1 MGCLLQWT
9 LLLAVLVCL
18 PSQATAQGQC
28 YNVVAADIVFLV
40 DGSSSIGRANFM
52 LVKSFMA
59 GIVKPFARAV
69 GPSGIRFGVVQYSD
83 TARVEFTFTTYLNGT
98 ELITAIENINYKGG
112 NTRTGAGLKYI
123 ADNFF
128 SPTSIRDVPKI
139 VILITDGKSQDSVQ
153 DPAQK
158 LRSLGVKIFAV
169 GIKSADP
176 AELNLIASPPQSEF
190 TSQIGNFKALSS
202 LLPLVSR
209 RVCTTCGGTYSSEES
224 YSGPSDLQF
233 SGETT
238 SSLRFRW
245 TSAGGPVSG
254 YVVQYRPLSAL
265 GQPIT
270 AELRQETIPSNQ
282 LSYAA
287 RELRSGTEYLIT
299 VIAQYPNSLG
309 ESLSGKARTKPL
321 RGVTTLRLTQA
332 GFFTLALGWDTP
344 ADQVQGYRI
353 TYGPTGQPAAQ
364 LLEQSVGA
372 DSTSLTL
379 DGLQS
384 DTEYVINLYPLF
396 PRNSASPATLT
407 ARTLRL
413 EGVQQLSVDTV
424 SSSSVRVRWTGVA
437 GARGYRVVWGPLTGS
452 DVETVELGADSESY
466 ILGNLRP
473 DTEYIATV
481 IALYNG
487 EAEGPA
493 ATARFNIER
502 SEQQVLRATTTGP
515 TSIRLNWNLI
525 QAAKGYRLEW
535 KAGER
540 GRVQKQEFSQ
550 STTNYE
556 LRNLQPNTEYIITL
570 FTLYDGREEATFFS
584 TISPESPAGRVTN
597 LRVVDTLG
605 NIIRVGWTG
614 VTGATQYNIVILNT
628 ESNAEVN
635 RRVPGNQTTF
645 DLQDLED
652 GVRYAVNVKALV
664 GSNEGEP
671 TTLYIRTE
679 PPQRVTNLRI
689 VGSNSRRV
697 RIAWTGV
704 PGATGYRVT
713 WRQSNTAEQSRVLG
727 GDTTT
732 FTIDGLQPDASVVV
746 DVAPVIDGRTGEVVS
761 VSTRTSGSTG
771 IVSGLRV
778 TEVTSG
784 RIVITWTPVNRAT
797 NYKITWRRND
807 GVEDSEIVPADVA
820 SYVIDRLQEGSAYQI
835 SVSALFN
842 SREGPAATVT
852 ARTDQVLVGRVTNL
866 QVVEAQGELVRVSW
880 VGVQNATSYRV
891 LWRRTDGGEE
901 LSQLVGGNVTS
912 VDLRQLDE
920 GAQYEVKVLA
930 LVRNREGPPVSV
942 RITTGN
948 GGQTETRVE
957 GLRVLDTTP
966 GGLRITWRAVRGA
979 SSYRIYWRS
988 SQGEPESSRLVS
1000 GDATSYTLDGL
1011 RPGLSYTV
1019 RLSAVVDG
1027 QESEATTIRATTDA
1041 LPPVTGLS
1049 VTDSTEN
1056 SVLLGWSPVTGA
1068 TGYILRWID
1077 EEDRETGQTETLP
1090 GTATSYRV
1098 VGLRLGRRYR
1108 FTVQP
1113 TFQNQVGPETS
1124 VEERTVCVGGRL
1136 DVVFLVPA
1144 SRDRSGLVGPL
1155 LSLLASSAGSFTSI
1169 GPRDSQMG
1177 VVMYSEDSKV
1187 RFLLNR
1193 HSNSETLLQD
1203 ILTTPFNDRPGNNI
1217 GQAMTYARQFLLS
1230 ASAGRRYDVP
1240 GVVVIIADEKSTDD
1254 LSQPAATVRADGVTV
1269 LAVGIGRA
1277 DSREL
1282 RSAVTDGST
1291 QNLLYAQDANQL
1303 YGLHPDL
1310 ADLLCGLARGTSVTP
1325 GPCTVECPRGA
1336 KGELGQK
1343 GERGRD
1349 GVDGRK
1355 GEPGRDGL
1363 PGREGPR
1370 GPEGPPGQPGSGL
1383 GVRGEKGERGFPGL
1397 DGSPGVPGRPG
1408 AVGLPGIQGLP
1419 GVRGDTGEQGISG
1432 PQGLKGDKG
1441 ERGEPGSAVG
1451 GGLPGRKGEPGI
1463 PGIPGTLG
1471 RPGVDGVKGEPGA
1484 RGPPGQDGRPGLP
1497 GAAGLSIK
1505 GEKGSPG
1512 ERGPPGVGSGVAAKG
1527 DAGEPGSPGSSG
1539 PQGPRGLTGQKGA
1552 KGEPG
1557 ESTEG
1562 KPGPQGTTG
1571 DPGDRGPR
1579 GPPGESGSKGDRGQ
1593 TGPPGSDGARGD
1605 RGLPGPAGDKGDKG
1619 SAGPLGPQG
1628 LRGLPGSGGLPGEK
1642 GAEGEKGQPG
1652 SCDCQGSFGKKGD
1665 RGERGLPGSD
1675 GGKGD
1680 KGDAGQKG
1688 ERGAPGAGESGQ
1700 PGPKGDQG
1708 DRGLTGLSGKPG
1720 VKGSQGDQGERGEA
1734 GSPGPPG
1741 PMGPKGKDG
1750 LKGDKGEDGI
1760 PGEAGIPGKPGE
1772 RGLRG
1777 ISGQPGQPGPKGDTG
1792 DPGEDGRN
1800 GTPGPTG
1807 PRGPKGEQGIQ
1818 GPPGPP
1824 GDGTPGEKQ
1833 MKGDRGEKGE
1843 AGDPG
1848 EHGAK
1853 GQKGELGASGPPG
1866 PSGPEGSRGLPGA
1879 RGDPGDRGSPG
1890 DKGERGAAG
1899 LDGRPGQDGKPG
1911 PPGVSGLRGDP
1922 GKQGDPGRDGLAGL
1936 RGPQGPPGPSGPPG
1950 DNGTPGK
1957 AGEDGK
1963 PGLPGKP
1970 GEDGVPGED
1979 GRKGDKGESGPAGRD
1994 GRDGLK
2000 GDQGI
2005 AGPIGPQGPIGQPGV
2020 PGNVG
2025 PPGPVVYVKGDA
2037 ATPIPGPQGP
2047 PGAPGVPGVPGVAGQ
2062 RGERGPPGL
2071 KGDVGDP
2078 GEDGRPG
2085 TPVDVKRALS
2095 ELGIEVRELKLLV
2108 DDRSNLAS
2116 TLNALTEGKRGEKG
2130 DVGPKGPAG
2139 ADGARGLP
2147 GERGVKGEQGE
2158 KGPPGP
2164 QGPTGRAIGE
2174 RGPEGPPGQAGEP
2187 GKPGIP
2193 GVPGR
2198 AGELGEAGR
2207 PGEKGDK
2214 GEKGD
2219 RGSSGP
2225 AGLPGLGGPPGPK
2238 GDSASAQSGLPG
2250 PRGLPG
2256 TQGIRGE
2263 VGPVG
2268 PPGPTGERGYTGPRG
2283 EKGDK
2288 GPSGESGK
2296 DGSPGSPGEPGK
2308 PGADGKPGLPGF
2320 PGVLGRPGN
2329 PGEPGIR
2336 GPTGPMGGNGPPGAP
2351 GVKGDQGE
2359 PGIGVQGPPGP
2370 QGNRGLPGPAG
2381 TPGAI
2386 GPQGPPGLPGQVG
2399 EGGKPGVPGRDGV
2412 PGKDG
2417 LPGLPG
2423 KQGIAGPIGP
2433 PGLKGEQGDS
2443 GPPGKSV
2450 TGPPGTKGE
2459 MGPPGVTLPGTA
2471 GERGLPGLQ
2480 GSKGDKGPAGIK
2492 GERGAAGDPGEPG
2505 ENGMRGPLGPKGVK
2519 GETGVG
2525 MPGPPGQ
2532 PGPVGLKG
2540 DPGLPGPPGPP
2551 GPRGL
2556 DGMPGLAG
2564 QRGEAGQPGPPGPP
2578 GDRGLQGFIGK
2589 AGNPGTPGTAG
2600 PPGPPGTAGIP
2611 GLKGDKGEIAVGVP
2625 GLRGERGD
2633 PGPRGEEGRA
2643 GTDGE
2648 RGPTGS
2654 PGSKGNRGDKG
2665 EQGPPGI
2672 KGEKGDTL
2680 LVGGPAGEKGVKGET
2695 GERGP
2700 KGGPGEKGAKGQE
2713 GPPGEQ
2719 GLRGEPGERGSTG
2732 FQGAR
2737 GPGGQKGEAGQPGV
2751 PGEAGT
2757 PGKDGLPGMR
2767 GEKGEFGPVGPR
2779 GLKGDRGLKGACG
2792 PSGPKGDKGDTGT
2805 NGRPGLPGRKGEQG
2819 EVGSPGVTGTPGKE
2833 GLIGAKGDR
2842 GFDGVAGPKGSQGEK
2857 GERGQPGIPGPPGP
2871 RGADGPS
2878 GLTGPQG
2885 PAGGKGPEGL
2895 QGQKGERGPPG
2906 PAMVGPRGIPGIPG
2920 ERGEQGEIGSDGSKG
2935 DRGEPGMTE
2944 DEIRTYV
2951 RSEMNLHCGVQE
2963 VEKPVPVQAYRSS
2976 STSPERSLNRGDE
2989 EGQKLRVVMN
2999 TNDPDYEHVYS
3010 IETYDDDA
3018 PMVEIADYDTT
3029 VNKSQGQTVSFD
3041 SIKAERTKFEV
3052 KGEESCILPM
3062 EEGNCSH
3069 YTLRWYFNSEVGVCR
3084 PFIYSGCG
3092 GNANRFLQK
3101 EELECSGDSR
3111 RAGQELSIIH
3121 QRPKKTPE

>member
-9 LLLAVLVCL
+9 LLLAVLLCL
-18 PSQATAQGQC
+18 PSQSTAQGQC
-28 YNVVAADIVFLV
+28 NNVVAADIVFLV
-40 DGSSSIGRANFM
+40 DGSSSIGRANFV
-52 LVKSFMA
+52 LVKNFMA
-59 GIVKPFARAV
+59 GIVKPFARVV
-69 GPSGIRFGVVQYSD
+69 GPSGIRFGTVQYSD

-98 ELITAIENINYKGG
+98 ELITAIDNINYKGG

-128 SPTSIRDVPKI
+128 SPSSLRDVPKI
-139 VILITDGKSQDSVQ
+139 TILITDGKSQDSVQ
-153 DPAQK
+153 EPSQK

-209 RVCTTCGGTYSSEES
+209 RVCTTTGGSYSSDEA

-238 SSLRFRW
+238 NSLRFRW

-254 YVVQYRPLSAL
+254 YVVQYRPLSGL
-265 GQPIT
+265 GQPNT

-282 LSYAA
+282 QSYTA
-287 RELRSGTEYLIT
+287 RELRSGTDYLIT

-309 ESLSGKARTKPL
+309 ESVSGKTRTKPL
-321 RGVTTLRLTQA
+321 QGVTALRLIKA

-353 TYGPTGQPAAQ
+353 TYGPIGQPAAQ

-372 DSTSLTL
+372 ESTSLTL
-379 DGLQS
+379 VGLKS

-407 ARTLRL
+407 ARTLHL
-413 EGVQQLSVDTV
+413 EGVQQLSVETI
-424 SSSSVRVRWTGVA
+424 SSNSVRVRWTGVA
-437 GARGYRVVWGPLTGS
+437 GARGYRVVWGPFTGS
-452 DVETVELGADSESY
+452 DVETVELGGDSESHT
-466 ILGNLRP
+466 LGNLRP
-473 DTEYIATV
+473 DIEYIVTV
-481 IALYNG
+481 IALHNG

-493 ATARFNIER
+493 ATARFKIER

-525 QAAKGYRLEW
+525 QAARGYRLEW

-540 GRVQKQEFSQ
+540 GRVQKQEFPK

-556 LRNLQPNTEYIITL
+556 LRSLQPNTEYIITL
-570 FTLYDGREEATFFS
+570 YTLYEGREEATFFS
-584 TISPESPAGRVTN
+584 TKP
-597 LRVVDTLG
+597 
-605 NIIRVGWTG
+605 TG
-614 VTGATQYNIVILNT
+614 QKNYLMNYNMIWKSLI
-628 ESNAEVN
+628 E
-635 RRVPGNQTTF
+635 
-645 DLQDLED
+645 LEQQ
-652 GVRYAVNVKALV
+652 V
-664 GSNEGEP
+664 
-671 TTLYIRTE
+671 E
-679 PPQRVTNLRI
+679 PPLRVTNLRI

-704 PGATGYRVT
+704 SEATGYRVT

-727 GDTTT
+727 GDVTTY
-732 FTIDGLQPDASVVV
+732 TIEGLQPDDSVVV
-746 DVAPVIDGRTGEVVS
+746 GVAPVIDGQTGEVVS

-771 IVSGLRV
+771 IVTGLRV
-778 TEVTSG
+778 IEVTSA
-784 RIVITWTPVNRAT
+784 RIEISWTPVTRAT
-797 NYKITWRRND
+797 GYKIIWRRSD

-820 SYVIDRLQEGSAYQI
+820 SYAIDRLQEGAAYQI
-835 SVSALFN
+835 LVSALFN
-842 SREGPAATVT
+842 SREGPSATVT
-852 ARTDQVLVGRVTNL
+852 ARTDQATVGRVTNL
-866 QVVEAQGELVRVSW
+866 QVVEAQGEVVRVSW

-891 LWRRTDGGEE
+891 LWKRTDGGEE
-901 LSQLVGGNVTS
+901 RSQLVGGNVNS

-942 RITTGN
+942 RVTTG
-948 GGQTETRVE
+948 ECCLSVMF
-957 GLRVLDTTP
+957 
-966 GGLRITWRAVRGA
+966 
-979 SSYRIYWRS
+979 
-988 SQGEPESSRLVS
+988 VS
-1000 GDATSYTLDGL
+1000 LFQVKFTYMEKHEHKLLFPLLFNISLFL
-1011 RPGLSYTV
+1011 
-1019 RLSAVVDG
+1019 
-1027 QESEATTIRATTDA
+1027 DA

-1068 TGYILRWID
+1068 TGYILRWTE
-1077 EEDRETGQTETLP
+1077 EEDTGTGQSETLP

-1098 VGLRLGRRYR
+1098 TGLRLGRLYS
-1108 FTVQP
+1108 FTLQP

-1124 VEERTVCVGGRL
+1124 VKERTVCVGGRL

-1144 SRDRSGLVGPL
+1144 SRDRSGLVGPV
-1155 LSLLASSAGSFTSI
+1155 LSLLASSAGSLTSI
-1169 GPRDSQMG
+1169 GPRDSQIG
-1177 VVMYSEDSKV
+1177 VVMYSEDTKV

-1203 ILTTPFNDRPGNNI
+1203 IVTTPFNDRPGNNI

-1230 ASAGRRYDVP
+1230 APAGRRYSVP

-1254 LSQPAATVRADGVTV
+1254 LSQPAAAVRADGVTV

-1303 YGLHPDL
+1303 SGLHPDL
-1310 ADLLCGLARGTSVTP
+1310 ADLLCGLARGTSVT
-1325 GPCTVECPRGA
+1325 
-1336 KGELGQK
+1336 

-1355 GEPGRDGL
+1355 GESGRDGL
-1363 PGREGPR
+1363 PGREGLR

-1419 GVRGDTGEQGISG
+1419 GVTGDPGEPGISG
-1432 PQGLKGDKG
+1432 PHGLKGEKG
-1441 ERGEPGSAVG
+1441 ERGEPGSAFG

-1463 PGIPGTLG
+1463 PGIPGTPS
-1471 RPGVDGVKGEPGA
+1471 RPGVDGAKGEPGA
-1484 RGPPGQDGRPGLP
+1484 RGLSGQDGRPGLP
-1497 GAAGLSIK
+1497 GTAGLSIK
-1505 GEKGSPG
+1505 FLSHAPNGICVYFQGS
-1512 ERGPPGVGSGVAAKG
+1512 
-1527 DAGEPGSPGSSG
+1527 PGSPGS
-1539 PQGPRGLTGQKGA
+1539 QGPRGLTGQKGA
-1552 KGEPG
+1552 KGESG
-1557 ESTEG
+1557 ESIEG
-1562 KPGPQGTTG
+1562 KPGPQGNTG

-1579 GPPGESGSKGDRGQ
+1579 GPAGEIGSKVKNRSQ
-1593 TGPPGSDGARGD
+1593 CMT
-1605 RGLPGPAGDKGDKG
+1605 L
-1619 SAGPLGPQG
+1619 LW
-1628 LRGLPGSGGLPGEK
+1628 L
-1642 GAEGEKGQPG
+1642 
-1652 SCDCQGSFGKKGD
+1652 
-1665 RGERGLPGSD
+1665 
-1675 GGKGD
+1675 
-1680 KGDAGQKG
+1680 
-1688 ERGAPGAGESGQ
+1688 GAPGAGQPGQ

-1708 DRGLTGLSGKPG
+1708 DRG
-1720 VKGSQGDQGERGEA
+1720 SQGDPGERGEA
-1734 GSPGPPG
+1734 GSPGPQG
-1741 PMGPKGKDG
+1741 PMGPRGKDG
-1750 LKGDKGEDGI
+1750 LNGDKGEDGI
-1760 PGEAGIPGKPGE
+1760 PGESGLAGKPGE

-1777 ISGQPGQPGPKGDTG
+1777 LPGQLGQPGLKGDTG

-1800 GTPGPTG
+1800 G
-1807 PRGPKGEQGIQ
+1807 IQ

-1824 GDGTPGEKQ
+1824 GDVTSGEKQ
-1833 MKGDRGEKGE
+1833 LKGDRGEKGE

-1853 GQKGELGASGPPG
+1853 GPKGEPGASGPPG
-1866 PSGPEGSRGLPGA
+1866 PSGPEGPRGLSGA
-1879 RGDPGDRGSPG
+1879 RVRTSYCFC
-1890 DKGERGAAG
+1890 A
-1899 LDGRPGQDGKPG
+1899 
-1911 PPGVSGLRGDP
+1911 
-1922 GKQGDPGRDGLAGL
+1922 
-1936 RGPQGPPGPSGPPG
+1936 
-1950 DNGTPGK
+1950 
-1957 AGEDGK
+1957 
-1963 PGLPGKP
+1963 
-1970 GEDGVPGED
+1970 
-1979 GRKGDKGESGPAGRD
+1979 

-2005 AGPIGPQGPIGQPGV
+2005 AGPIGLQGPIGPPGV

-2025 PPGPVVYVKGDA
+2025 PPGPVVYAKGEPT
-2037 ATPIPGPQGP
+2037 TPIPGPQGP
-2047 PGAPGVPGVPGVAGQ
+2047 PGAPVSNIYHCYLYSSKSHVY
-2062 RGERGPPGL
+2062 
-2071 KGDVGDP
+2071 
-2078 GEDGRPG
+2078 
-2085 TPVDVKRALS
+2085 VDVHVTLS
-2095 ELGIEVRELKLLV
+2095 PVLCIHFPLQVRELKLLV
-2108 DDRSNLAS
+2108 DDRSNLVS
-2116 TLNALTEGKRGEKG
+2116 KLSELTEGKRGEKG
-2130 DVGPKGPAG
+2130 DVGPRGPPG
-2139 ADGARGLP
+2139 ADGVRGYP

-2158 KGPPGP
+2158 KGPAGP
-2164 QGPTGRAIGE
+2164 QGPPGRAIGE

-2207 PGEKGDK
+2207 PGDKGEK

-2219 RGSSGP
+2219 RGPGL

-2238 GDSASAQSGLPG
+2238 GDSVSAQSGLPG

-2256 TQGIRGE
+2256 PQGIRGDA
-2263 VGPVG
+2263 GPVG
-2268 PPGPTGERGYTGPRG
+2268 PPGPTGERGYTGSRG

-2288 GPSGESGK
+2288 GASGESGK

-2308 PGADGKPGLPGF
+2308 PGPDGKPVRNKFQLLCCQF
-2320 PGVLGRPGN
+2320 IIQMNFNFCLLFN
-2329 PGEPGIR
+2329 LSSLFF
-2336 GPTGPMGGNGPPGAP
+2336 
-2351 GVKGDQGE
+2351 K
-2359 PGIGVQGPPGP
+2359 GPPGP
-2370 QGNRGLPGPAG
+2370 QGNRGLPGPPG

-2386 GPQGPPGLPGQVG
+2386 G

-2417 LPGLPG
+2417 LPGLSG

-2443 GPPGKSV
+2443 GPPGKV
-2450 TGPPGTKGE
+2450 CPYVHLHGP
-2459 MGPPGVTLPGTA
+2459 
-2471 GERGLPGLQ
+2471 
-2480 GSKGDKGPAGIK
+2480 KGDKGPAGIK
-2492 GERGAAGDPGEPG
+2492 GERGAAGDPGDPG
-2505 ENGMRGPLGPKGVK
+2505 ENGLRGPPGPKGVK
-2519 GETGVG
+2519 GEAGVG
-2525 MPGPPGQ
+2525 MPGPQGQ
-2532 PGPVGLKG
+2532 PGPIGLKG
-2540 DPGLPGPPGPP
+2540 DSGLPGPPGPP
-2551 GPRGL
+2551 GPRGV
-2556 DGMPGLAG
+2556 DGTPGLAG

-2578 GDRGLQGFIGK
+2578 GDRVL
-2589 AGNPGTPGTAG
+2589 
-2600 PPGPPGTAGIP
+2600 
-2611 GLKGDKGEIAVGVP
+2611 LDKNEVHCVRQSYYPFSLFFLHIQGEIGVGVP

-2633 PGPRGEEGRA
+2633 PGPRGEEGQA

-2648 RGPTGS
+2648 RGLTADLLGRCKLISCIDRCS
-2654 PGSKGNRGDKG
+2654 P
-2665 EQGPPGI
+2665 Q
-2672 KGEKGDTL
+2672 
-2680 LVGGPAGEKGVKGET
+2680 

-2700 KGGPGEKGAKGQE
+2700 KGAQGEKGAKGQE
-2713 GPPGEQ
+2713 GPTGEQ

-2779 GLKGDRGLKGACG
+2779 GLKGERGAKGACG
-2792 PSGPKGDKGDTGT
+2792 QSGPKGDKGDAGI

-2819 EVGSPGVTGTPGKE
+2819 EVGSPGSTGSPGKE

-2842 GFDGVAGPKGSQGEK
+2842 GFDGVTGPKGSQGEK
-2857 GERGQPGIPGPPGP
+2857 GERGQPGIPGPPGS
-2871 RGADGPS
+2871 RGADGPP

-2920 ERGEQGEIGSDGSKG
+2920 ERGEQGEIGSDGPKG
-2935 DRGEPGMTE
+2935 DRGETSMTE

-2976 STSPERSLNRGDE
+2976 STSPERSLVQGDE

-2999 TNDPDYEHVYS
+2999 TNDPDYEHIYS

-3041 SIKAERTKFEV
+3041 SLKAERTKFEV
-3052 KGEESCILPM
+3052 KGEDSCILPM
-3062 EEGNCSH
+3062 EEGNCSR
-3069 YTLRWYFNSEVGVCR
+3069 YTLRWYFNSEVDVCR

-3101 EELECSGDSR
+3101 EDCEKLCL
-3111 RAGQELSIIH
+3111 Q
-3121 QRPKKTPE
+3121 Q

>member
-9 LLLAVLVCL
+9 AVLFAVLLFL
-18 PSQATAQGQC
+18 PSRSTAQGQC
-28 YNVVAADIVFLV
+28 SNVVAADIVFLV
-40 DGSSSIGRANFM
+40 DGSSSIGRANFV
-52 LVKSFMA
+52 LVKNFMA

-69 GPSGIRFGVVQYSD
+69 GPSGIRFGTIQYSD

-128 SPTSIRDVPKI
+128 SPASIRDVPKI
-139 VILITDGKSQDSVQ
+139 TILITDGKSQDSVQ
-153 DPAQK
+153 EPSQK
-158 LRSLGVKIFAV
+158 LRSLGVKVFAV

-176 AELNLIASPPQSEF
+176 TELNLIASPPQNEF
-190 TSQIGNFKALSS
+190 TSQIGNFRALSS

-209 RVCTTCGGTYSSEES
+209 RVCTTSGGSYSSDEA
-224 YSGPSDLQF
+224 YSGPSGLQF

-238 SSLRFRW
+238 NSLRFRW

-254 YVVQYRPLSAL
+254 YVVQYRPLSGL

-282 LSYAA
+282 QNYTA
-287 RELRSGTEYLIT
+287 RELRSGTDYLIT
-299 VIAQYPNSLG
+299 VVAQYPNSLG
-309 ESLSGKARTKPL
+309 ESVSGKARTKTF
-321 RGVTTLRLTQA
+321 RGVTALRLIQA
-332 GFFTLALGWDTP
+332 GFFTLVLGWDTP
-344 ADQVQGYRI
+344 DDQVQGYRI
-353 TYGPTGQPAAQ
+353 TYGPAGQPAAQ
-364 LLEQSVGA
+364 VLEQSVGA
-372 DSTSLTL
+372 ESTSLTL
-379 DGLQS
+379 VGLKS

-407 ARTLRL
+407 ARTLGL
-413 EGVQQLSVDTV
+413 ERVQQLSVETI
-424 SSSSVRVRWTGVA
+424 SSNSVRVRWTGVA
-437 GARGYRVVWGPLTGS
+437 GARGYRVIWGPLKGS
-452 DVETVELGADSESY
+452 DVETIELGGDSESHT
-466 ILGNLRP
+466 LGNLRP
-473 DTEYIATV
+473 DTEYIVTV

-487 EAEGPA
+487 EAEGPG
-493 ATARFNIER
+493 ATARFRIER

-525 QAAKGYRLEW
+525 QAARGYRLEW

-540 GRVQKQEFSQ
+540 GRVQKQEFPQ
-550 STTNYE
+550 STTNFE
-556 LRNLQPNTEYIITL
+556 LRSLQPNTEYIITL
-570 FTLYDGREEATFFS
+570 YTLYEGREEATFFS
-584 TISPESPAGRVTN
+584 TKSEQPVGPVTN
-597 LRVVDTLG
+597 LRVVDSLG
-605 NIIRVGWTG
+605 NIVRLGWTG
-614 VTGATQYNIVILNT
+614 VAGATQYNIIILNT

-635 RRVPGNQTTF
+635 RRVPGNQTNF
-645 DLQDLED
+645 DLKDLED
-652 GVRYAVNVKALV
+652 GVRYAVSVKALI
-664 GSNEGEP
+664 GSDEGEP
-671 TTLYIRTE
+671 ATVFIKTE
-679 PPQRVTNLRI
+679 PPLRVTNLRV

-704 PGATGYRVT
+704 SGATGYRLT

-727 GDTTT
+727 GDITTY
-732 FTIDGLQPDASVVV
+732 TIDGLQPDDSVVV
-746 DVAPVIDGRTGEVVS
+746 GVAPVIDGQTGEVVS

-771 IVSGLRV
+771 IVTGLRV
-778 TEVTSG
+778 IEVASS
-784 RIVITWTPVNRAT
+784 RIVITWSPVNRAT
-797 NYKITWRRND
+797 GYKITWRRSD
-807 GVEDSEIVPADVA
+807 GVEDFEIVPPDVA
-820 SYVIDRLQEGSAYQI
+820 SYTIDRLQEGAAYQI
-835 SVSALFN
+835 LVSALFN
-842 SREGPAATVT
+842 SREGPVATVT
-852 ARTDQVLVGRVTNL
+852 ARTDQVGRVTSL

-880 VGVQNATSYRV
+880 VGVQNATSYRI
-891 LWRRTDGGEE
+891 LWKRTDGEE
-901 LSQLVGGNVTS
+901 ERSQLVGGNVTS
-912 VDLRQLDE
+912 VELRQLDE
-920 GAQYEVKVLA
+920 GVQYEVKVLA

-942 RITTGN
+942 RVTTG
-948 GGQTETRVE
+948 GQRGTRVE
-957 GLRVLDTTP
+957 GLRVLDSTP
-966 GGLRITWRAVRGA
+966 GGLRITWRAVSGA

-988 SQGEPESSRLVS
+988 SQGEPESSRQIS
-1000 GDATSYTLDGL
+1000 ADATSYTLDGL
-1011 RPGLSYTV
+1011 RPGLSYTI
-1019 RLSAVVDG
+1019 RLSAMVDG
-1027 QESEATTIRATTDA
+1027 QETEATTIRATTDA

-1068 TGYILRWID
+1068 TGYILRWTE
-1077 EEDRETGQTETLP
+1077 EEDTGTGLSETLP

-1098 VGLRLGRRYR
+1098 IGLRLGRRYR

-1113 TFQNQVGPETS
+1113 TFQNQVGPETT

-1144 SRDRSGLVGPL
+1144 SRDRSGLVRPV

-1177 VVMYSEDSKV
+1177 VVMYSEDPKE

-1193 HSNSETLLQD
+1193 HSNSETLLRD
-1203 ILTTPFNDRPGNNI
+1203 ILATPFNDRPGNNI
-1217 GQAMTYARQFLLS
+1217 GQAMTHARQFLLS
-1230 ASAGRRYDVP
+1230 AQAGRRYGVP
-1240 GVVVIIADEKSTDD
+1240 GVLVIIADEKSTDD
-1254 LSQPAATVRADGVTV
+1254 LSQPAAAVKADGVTV
-1269 LAVGIGRA
+1269 LAIGIGRA
-1277 DSREL
+1277 DTREL

-1325 GPCTVECPRGA
+1325 VPCTVECPKGA
-1336 KGELGQK
+1336 KGESGQK

-1349 GVDGRK
+1349 GLDGRK

-1383 GVRGEKGERGFPGL
+1383 EVRGEKGERGFPGL
-1397 DGSPGVPGRPG
+1397 DGSSGVPGRPG
-1408 AVGLPGIQGLP
+1408 AVGLPGSQGLP
-1419 GVRGDTGEQGISG
+1419 GVRGDPGEPGNLG
-1432 PQGLKGDKG
+1432 PQGLKGEKG
-1441 ERGEPGSAVG
+1441 ERGVPGSAVG

-1463 PGIPGTLG
+1463 PGIPGTPG
-1471 RPGVDGVKGEPGA
+1471 RSGVDGAKGEPGS
-1484 RGPPGQDGRPGLP
+1484 RGLPGQDGRPGLP
-1497 GAAGLSIK
+1497 GTAGLSIK

-1512 ERGPPGVGSGVAAKG
+1512 ERGPPGLGSGVATKG
-1527 DAGEPGSPGSSG
+1527 DAGEPGSPGPPG

-1552 KGEPG
+1552 KGESG
-1557 ESTEG
+1557 ESIEG
-1562 KPGPQGTTG
+1562 KPGPQGNTG

-1579 GPPGESGSKGDRGQ
+1579 GPPGEIGSKGDRGQ
-1593 TGPPGSDGARGD
+1593 TGPPGSDGAKGD
-1605 RGLPGPAGDKGDKG
+1605 RGLPGQAGYKGDKG
-1619 SAGPLGPQG
+1619 SAGLPGPQG
-1628 LRGLPGSGGLPGEK
+1628 LRGLPGSSGFSGEK
-1642 GAEGEKGQPG
+1642 GAEGEKGEPG
-1652 SCDCQGSFGKKGD
+1652 SCDCQGSFGKKGE
-1665 RGERGLPGSD
+1665 RGERGLAGPD
-1675 GGKGD
+1675 GA
-1680 KGDAGQKG
+1680 KGDAGPKG
-1688 ERGAPGAGESGQ
+1688 ERGAPGAGEPGQ

-1720 VKGSQGDQGERGEA
+1720 LKGSQGDSGERGET
-1734 GSPGPPG
+1734 GNPGPQG
-1741 PMGPKGKDG
+1741 PMGPRGKDG
-1750 LKGDKGEDGI
+1750 LKGDKGEDGTA
-1760 PGEAGIPGKPGE
+1760 GESGLPGKSGE

-1777 ISGQPGQPGPKGDTG
+1777 LPGQPGQPGIKGDTG

-1807 PRGPKGEQGIQ
+1807 PRGSKGEQGIQ

-1824 GDGTPGEKQ
+1824 GDVTAGEKQ
-1833 MKGDRGEKGE
+1833 LKGDRGEKGD

-1848 EHGAK
+1848 EHGGK
-1853 GQKGELGASGPPG
+1853 GQKGEAGASGSPG
-1866 PSGPEGSRGLPGA
+1866 PSGPEGPRGVPGA

-1890 DKGERGAAG
+1890 DKGERGVAG

-1911 PPGVSGLRGDP
+1911 PPGAPGLRGDP

-1936 RGPQGPPGPSGPPG
+1936 RGSQGPPGPAGPPG
-1950 DNGTPGK
+1950 ANGTPGK
-1957 AGEDGK
+1957 GGEDGK

-1979 GRKGDKGESGPAGRD
+1979 GRKGDKGEPGPTGRD

-2005 AGPIGPQGPIGQPGV
+2005 AGLIGPQGPTGPPGV

-2025 PPGPVVYVKGDA
+2025 PPGPVVYVKGEP
-2037 ATPIPGPQGP
+2037 ATAIPGPQGP
-2047 PGAPGVPGVPGVAGQ
+2047 QGAPGVPGVPGDAGP
-2062 RGERGPPGL
+2062 RGERGLPGL
-2071 KGDVGDP
+2071 KGDAGDP
-2078 GEDGRPG
+2078 GEDGKPG
-2085 TPVDVKRALS
+2085 TVVDVKRALS
-2095 ELGIEVRELKLLV
+2095 EFGIEVRELKLLV
-2108 DDRSNLAS
+2108 DDGSNLVS
-2116 TLNALTEGKRGEKG
+2116 KLSELTEGKRGEKG
-2130 DVGPKGPAG
+2130 DVGPRGPPG
-2139 ADGARGLP
+2139 TDGARGLP

-2164 QGPTGRAIGE
+2164 QGPPGRAIGE
-2174 RGPEGPPGQAGEP
+2174 RGPEGPPGKAGEP

-2207 PGEKGDK
+2207 PGDKGEK

-2219 RGSSGP
+2219 RGPSGP

-2238 GDSASAQSGLPG
+2238 GDSVSAQSGLPG
-2250 PRGLPG
+2250 PKGLPG
-2256 TQGIRGE
+2256 LQGIRGE
-2263 VGPVG
+2263 PGPVG

-2283 EKGDK
+2283 EKGER
-2288 GPSGESGK
+2288 GGSGESGK
-2296 DGSPGSPGEPGK
+2296 DGFPGSPGEPGK
-2308 PGADGKPGLPGF
+2308 PGPDGKPGLPGF

-2359 PGIGVQGPPGP
+2359 PGIGVQGSPGP
-2370 QGNRGLPGPAG
+2370 QGNRGLPGPTG

-2423 KQGIAGPIGP
+2423 KLGVAGPIGP

-2450 TGPPGTKGE
+2450 TGPPGMKGE
-2459 MGPPGVTLPGTA
+2459 MGPPGLTLPGTV
-2471 GERGLPGLQ
+2471 GENGLPGLP

-2492 GERGAAGDPGEPG
+2492 GERGAAGDPGDPG
-2505 ENGMRGPLGPKGVK
+2505 ENGMRGPSGPKGVK
-2519 GETGVG
+2519 GEAGVG

-2532 PGPVGLKG
+2532 SGPIGLKG

-2556 DGMPGLAG
+2556 DGTPGLAG

-2578 GDRGLQGFIGK
+2578 GERGLQGFIGK
-2589 AGNPGTPGTAG
+2589 AGNPGTPGAGG
-2600 PPGPPGTAGIP
+2600 PPGLPGTAGLP
-2611 GLKGDKGEIAVGVP
+2611 GLKGDKGEIGVGVP
-2625 GLRGERGD
+2625 GSRGERGEA
-2633 PGPRGEEGRA
+2633 GPRGEEGRA

-2648 RGPTGS
+2648 RGPTGP

-2665 EQGPPGI
+2665 EQGFPGI

-2680 LVGGPAGEKGVKGET
+2680 LVGGPSGDKGVKGET
-2695 GERGP
+2695 GERGT
-2700 KGGPGEKGAKGQE
+2700 KGAQGEKGAKGQE

-2737 GPGGQKGEAGQPGV
+2737 GPGGQKGEAGQPGI

-2757 PGKDGLPGMR
+2757 PGKDGLSGMR
-2767 GEKGEFGPVGPR
+2767 GEKGEVGPVGHR
-2779 GLKGDRGLKGACG
+2779 GLKGERGSKGACG
-2792 PSGPKGDKGDTGT
+2792 PSGPKGDKGDAGI

-2819 EVGSPGVTGTPGKE
+2819 EVGAPGLTGSPGKE

-2842 GFDGVAGPKGSQGEK
+2842 GFDGVLGPKGSQGEK
-2857 GERGQPGIPGPPGP
+2857 GERGQPGIPGPPGL
-2871 RGADGPS
+2871 RGTDGPL

-2906 PAMVGPRGIPGIPG
+2906 PSMVGPRGIPGIPG
-2920 ERGEQGEIGSDGSKG
+2920 ERGEQGEIGTDGPKG
-2935 DRGEPGMTE
+2935 DRGQPGMTE
-2944 DEIRTYV
+2944 DEIRAYV
-2951 RSEMNLHCGVQE
+2951 RREMNLHCACGGVQE
-2963 VEKPVPVQAYRSS
+2963 VEKPVQVQAYRSS
-2976 STSPERSLNRGDE
+2976 STSPERSPIQGDE
-2989 EGQKLRVVMN
+2989 EGHKLRVVMN
-2999 TNDPDYEHVYS
+2999 TNDPDYEDIYS

-3018 PMVEIADYDTT
+3018 PVEEIADYDST
-3029 VNKSQGQTVSFD
+3029 VNKSQGQTISFD
-3041 SIKAERTKFEV
+3041 SLKADRTKFEV
-3052 KGEESCILPM
+3052 KGEDSCILPM
-3062 EEGNCSH
+3062 EEGNCSR
-3069 YTLRWYFNSEVGVCR
+3069 YTLRWYFNSDVGVCR

-3101 EELECSGDSR
+3101 EECEELCL
-3111 RAGQELSIIH
+3111 QE
-3121 QRPKKTPE
+3121 

>member
-9 LLLAVLVCL
+9 LLLAVLLCL
-18 PSQATAQGQC
+18 PSRSTAQGQC
-28 YNVVAADIVFLV
+28 NNVVAADIVFLV
-40 DGSSSIGRANFM
+40 DGSSSIGRANFV
-52 LVKSFMA
+52 LVKNFMA

-69 GPSGIRFGVVQYSD
+69 GPSGIRFGTIQYSD

-128 SPTSIRDVPKI
+128 SPSSIRDVPKI
-139 VILITDGKSQDSVQ
+139 TILITDGKSQDSVQ
-153 DPAQK
+153 EPSQK

-209 RVCTTCGGTYSSEES
+209 RVCTTTGGSYSSDEA

-238 SSLRFRW
+238 NSLRFRW

-254 YVVQYRPLSAL
+254 YVVQYRPLSGL

-282 LSYAA
+282 QSYTA
-287 RELRSGTEYLIT
+287 RDLRSGTDYLIT

-309 ESLSGKARTKPL
+309 ESVSGKARTKPL
-321 RGVTTLRLTQA
+321 QGVTALRLIQA

-353 TYGPTGQPAAQ
+353 TYGPIGQPAAQ
-364 LLEQSVGA
+364 LLERSVGA
-372 DSTSLTL
+372 ESTSLTL
-379 DGLQS
+379 VGLKS
-384 DTEYVINLYPLF
+384 DTEYVISLYPLF

-407 ARTLRL
+407 ARTLHL
-413 EGVQQLSVDTV
+413 EGVQQLSVETI
-424 SSSSVRVRWTGVA
+424 SSNSIRVRWRGVA
-437 GARGYRVVWGPLTGS
+437 GARGYRVVWGPFTGS
-452 DVETVELGADSESY
+452 DVETVELGGDSESH

-473 DTEYIATV
+473 DTEYIVTV

-493 ATARFNIER
+493 ATTRFKIER

-525 QAAKGYRLEW
+525 QAARGYRLEW

-540 GRVQKQEFSQ
+540 GRVQKQEFPK

-556 LRNLQPNTEYIITL
+556 LKSLQPNTEYIITL
-570 FTLYDGREEATFFS
+570 YTLYEGREEATFFS
-584 TISPESPAGRVTN
+584 TKSTVEEQVGPVTN
-597 LRVVDTLG
+597 LRVVDSLG
-605 NIIRVGWTG
+605 NIIRLGWTG
-614 VTGATQYNIVILNT
+614 VSGATQYNIIILNT

-645 DLQDLED
+645 DLRDLED
-652 GVRYAVNVKALV
+652 GVRYAVSVNALI
-664 GSNEGEP
+664 GSKEGEP
-671 TTLYIRTE
+671 TTMYILAE
-679 PPQRVTNLRI
+679 PPLRVTNLRI

-704 PGATGYRVT
+704 SEATGYRVT

-727 GDTTT
+727 GDVTTY
-732 FTIDGLQPDASVVV
+732 TIDGLQPDDSVVV
-746 DVAPVIDGRTGEVVS
+746 GVAPVIDGRTGEVVS
-761 VSTRTSGSTG
+761 VSTRTSGSNG
-771 IVSGLRV
+771 IVTGLRV
-778 TEVTSG
+778 IEVTPA
-784 RIVITWTPVNRAT
+784 RIVISWTPVTRT
-797 NYKITWRRND
+797 TGYKIIWRRSD

-820 SYVIDRLQEGSAYQI
+820 SYVIDRLQEGAAYQI
-835 SVSALFN
+835 FISALFN
-842 SREGPAATVT
+842 SREGPSATVT
-852 ARTDQVLVGRVTNL
+852 ARTDQATVGRVTNL
-866 QVVEAQGELVRVSW
+866 QVVEAQGEVVRVSW

-891 LWRRTDGGEE
+891 LWKRTDGGEE
-901 LSQLVGGNVTS
+901 RSQLVGGNVTS
-912 VDLRQLDE
+912 VDLRQLDK

-942 RITTGN
+942 RVTTG
-948 GGQTETRVE
+948 GQRGTRVE
-957 GLRVLDTTP
+957 GLRLLDSTQ
-966 GGLRITWRAVRGA
+966 GGLRITWRAVSGA

-988 SQGEPESSRLVS
+988 SQGEPESSRLIS

-1027 QESEATTIRATTDA
+1027 QETEATTIRVTTDA

-1068 TGYILRWID
+1068 TGYILRWT
-1077 EEDRETGQTETLP
+1077 EKEDTGTGQSETLP

-1098 VGLRLGRRYR
+1098 TGLRLGHQYR
-1108 FTVQP
+1108 FTLQP

-1124 VEERTVCVGGRL
+1124 VTERTVCVGGRL

-1144 SRDRSGLVGPL
+1144 SRDRSGLVGPV
-1155 LSLLASSAGSFTSI
+1155 LSLVASSAGSLTSI

-1177 VVMYSEDSKV
+1177 VVMYSEDPKV
-1187 RFLLNR
+1187 RFLLNH
-1193 HSNSETLLQD
+1193 HSNSETLLQE

-1230 ASAGRRYDVP
+1230 APAGRRYSVP
-1240 GVVVIIADEKSTDD
+1240 GVVVIIADRKSTDD
-1254 LSQPAATVRADGVTV
+1254 LSQPAAAVRADGVTV

-1282 RSAVTDGST
+1282 LSAVTDGST

-1310 ADLLCGLARGTSVTP
+1310 ADLLCGLARGTSVRP
-1325 GPCTVECPRGA
+1325 GPCTSQCPQGA

-1370 GPEGPPGQPGSGL
+1370 GPEGPPGQPGSSL

-1408 AVGLPGIQGLP
+1408 TVGLPGIQGLP
-1419 GVRGDTGEQGISG
+1419 GVRGDPGEPGFSG
-1432 PQGLKGDKG
+1432 PQGLKGEKG
-1441 ERGEPGSAVG
+1441 ERGESGSADG

-1463 PGIPGTLG
+1463 PGIPGTPG
-1471 RPGVDGVKGEPGA
+1471 RPGVDGAKGEPGA
-1484 RGPPGQDGRPGLP
+1484 RGPSGLNGLRGLP
-1497 GAAGLSIK
+1497 GTDGLSIK
-1505 GEKGSPG
+1505 VKIHNLFINISTAYNINITKPTNRQSPSFFFIML
-1512 ERGPPGVGSGVAAKG
+1512 GPPGVGSGVAAKG
-1527 DAGEPGSPGSSG
+1527 DAGEPGSPGPPG

-1552 KGEPG
+1552 KGDHG
-1557 ESTEG
+1557 ESIEG
-1562 KPGPQGTTG
+1562 KPGPQGNTG

-1579 GPPGESGSKGDRGQ
+1579 GPPGEIGSKGDRGQ
-1593 TGPPGSDGARGD
+1593 SGPPGSDGAKGD

-1619 SAGPLGPQG
+1619 SAGPPGLQG
-1628 LRGLPGSGGLPGEK
+1628 LRGFPGSSGLPGEK

-1652 SCDCQGSFGKKGD
+1652 SCDCQGSFGKKGE
-1665 RGERGLPGSD
+1665 RGERGLPGPD

-1688 ERGAPGAGESGQ
+1688 ERGAPGAGEPGQ
-1700 PGPKGDQG
+1700 PGPKGDRG

-1720 VKGSQGDQGERGEA
+1720 ATGSQGDPGERGDA
-1734 GSPGPPG
+1734 GSPGPQG
-1741 PMGPKGKDG
+1741 PMGPRGKDG

-1760 PGEAGIPGKPGE
+1760 PGEPGLAGKPGE

-1777 ISGQPGQPGPKGDTG
+1777 LSGQPGQPGPKGDTG

-1800 GTPGPTG
+1800 GTPGSTG

-1824 GDGTPGEKQ
+1824 GDLTSGEKQ
-1833 MKGDRGEKGE
+1833 LKGDRGEKGE

-1853 GQKGELGASGPPG
+1853 GQKGEPGASGPPG
-1866 PSGPEGSRGLPGA
+1866 PSGPQGPRGLSGA
-1879 RGDPGDRGSPG
+1879 RGDQGDRGSPG

-1911 PPGVSGLRGDP
+1911 LPGTPGLRGDP

-1936 RGPQGPPGPSGPPG
+1936 RGPQGPPGPLGPPG

-1979 GRKGDKGESGPAGRD
+1979 GRKGDKGESGSAGRD

-2005 AGPIGPQGPIGQPGV
+2005 AGPIGPQGPIGPPGV

-2025 PPGPVVYVKGDA
+2025 PPGPVVYVKGEP

-2047 PGAPGVPGVPGVAGQ
+2047 PGAPGVSGVPGAAGQ
-2062 RGERGPPGL
+2062 RGERGLPGL

-2085 TPVDVKRALS
+2085 TAVDVKRAFS
-2095 ELGIEVRELKLLV
+2095 EFGIEVRELKLLV
-2108 DDRSNLAS
+2108 DDRSNLMS
-2116 TLNALTEGKRGEKG
+2116 KLNELMERKKGEKG
-2130 DVGPKGPAG
+2130 DAGPRGPPG
-2139 ADGARGLP
+2139 ADGARGFP

-2164 QGPTGRAIGE
+2164 QGPPGRAIGE
-2174 RGPEGPPGQAGEP
+2174 RGPEGLPGQAGEP

-2207 PGEKGDK
+2207 PGDKGAK

-2219 RGSSGP
+2219 RGPAGP

-2238 GDSASAQSGLPG
+2238 GDSVSAQSGLPG

-2256 TQGIRGE
+2256 PQGIRGE
-2263 VGPVG
+2263 AGPVG
-2268 PPGPTGERGYTGPRG
+2268 PPGPTGERVRVL
-2283 EKGDK
+2283 KHL
-2288 GPSGESGK
+2288 SES
-2296 DGSPGSPGEPGK
+2296 
-2308 PGADGKPGLPGF
+2308 
-2320 PGVLGRPGN
+2320 
-2329 PGEPGIR
+2329 
-2336 GPTGPMGGNGPPGAP
+2336 
-2351 GVKGDQGE
+2351 
-2359 PGIGVQGPPGP
+2359 
-2370 QGNRGLPGPAG
+2370 
-2381 TPGAI
+2381 
-2386 GPQGPPGLPGQVG
+2386 
-2399 EGGKPGVPGRDGV
+2399 
-2412 PGKDG
+2412 
-2417 LPGLPG
+2417 
-2423 KQGIAGPIGP
+2423 
-2433 PGLKGEQGDS
+2433 LKS
-2443 GPPGKSV
+2443 LKKS
-2450 TGPPGTKGE
+2450 
-2459 MGPPGVTLPGTA
+2459 
-2471 GERGLPGLQ
+2471 
-2480 GSKGDKGPAGIK
+2480 
-2492 GERGAAGDPGEPG
+2492 
-2505 ENGMRGPLGPKGVK
+2505 
-2519 GETGVG
+2519 
-2525 MPGPPGQ
+2525 
-2532 PGPVGLKG
+2532 
-2540 DPGLPGPPGPP
+2540 
-2551 GPRGL
+2551 
-2556 DGMPGLAG
+2556 
-2564 QRGEAGQPGPPGPP
+2564 
-2578 GDRGLQGFIGK
+2578 
-2589 AGNPGTPGTAG
+2589 
-2600 PPGPPGTAGIP
+2600 
-2611 GLKGDKGEIAVGVP
+2611 
-2625 GLRGERGD
+2625 
-2633 PGPRGEEGRA
+2633 
-2643 GTDGE
+2643 
-2648 RGPTGS
+2648 
-2654 PGSKGNRGDKG
+2654 
-2665 EQGPPGI
+2665 
-2672 KGEKGDTL
+2672 
-2680 LVGGPAGEKGVKGET
+2680 
-2695 GERGP
+2695 
-2700 KGGPGEKGAKGQE
+2700 
-2713 GPPGEQ
+2713 
-2719 GLRGEPGERGSTG
+2719 
-2732 FQGAR
+2732 
-2737 GPGGQKGEAGQPGV
+2737 
-2751 PGEAGT
+2751 
-2757 PGKDGLPGMR
+2757 
-2767 GEKGEFGPVGPR
+2767 
-2779 GLKGDRGLKGACG
+2779 
-2792 PSGPKGDKGDTGT
+2792 
-2805 NGRPGLPGRKGEQG
+2805 
-2819 EVGSPGVTGTPGKE
+2819 
-2833 GLIGAKGDR
+2833 
-2842 GFDGVAGPKGSQGEK
+2842 
-2857 GERGQPGIPGPPGP
+2857 
-2871 RGADGPS
+2871 
-2878 GLTGPQG
+2878 
-2885 PAGGKGPEGL
+2885 
-2895 QGQKGERGPPG
+2895 
-2906 PAMVGPRGIPGIPG
+2906 
-2920 ERGEQGEIGSDGSKG
+2920 
-2935 DRGEPGMTE
+2935 
-2944 DEIRTYV
+2944 
-2951 RSEMNLHCGVQE
+2951 
-2963 VEKPVPVQAYRSS
+2963 
-2976 STSPERSLNRGDE
+2976 
-2989 EGQKLRVVMN
+2989 
-2999 TNDPDYEHVYS
+2999 
-3010 IETYDDDA
+3010 
-3018 PMVEIADYDTT
+3018 
-3029 VNKSQGQTVSFD
+3029 
-3041 SIKAERTKFEV
+3041 
-3052 KGEESCILPM
+3052 
-3062 EEGNCSH
+3062 
-3069 YTLRWYFNSEVGVCR
+3069 
-3084 PFIYSGCG
+3084 
-3092 GNANRFLQK
+3092 
-3101 EELECSGDSR
+3101 
-3111 RAGQELSIIH
+3111 
-3121 QRPKKTPE
+3121 